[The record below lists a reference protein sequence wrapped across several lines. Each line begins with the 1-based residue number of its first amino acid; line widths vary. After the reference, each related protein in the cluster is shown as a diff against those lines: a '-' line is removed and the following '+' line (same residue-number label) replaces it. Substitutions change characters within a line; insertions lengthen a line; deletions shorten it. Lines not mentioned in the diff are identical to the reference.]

1 MLATIFDAGI
11 SILIAGSFAPI
22 IYYGFLCEPALRW
35 TYLVAVGALSAVSF
49 SVGMYSG
56 LWPSPFWRLARVTAF
71 TATGGFG
78 VVSRTSSMFAQ
89 SHSSCLCFLDSSRA
103 FSRLWAAKWLLSA
116 VTHQYD
122 ATSIPQVPLGHLLAR
137 QQAGHPAWGSLFA
150 YLSAMLGLY
159 GLGVVLYTSRFPER
173 FYPGRFDLWFSSHQV
188 PQSKGFCVCRSRWI
202 S

>member
-78 VVSRTSSMFAQ
+78 VV
-89 SHSSCLCFLDSSRA
+89 
-103 FSRLWAAKWLLSA
+103 
-116 VTHQYD
+116 
-122 ATSIPQVPLGHLLAR
+122 PLGHLLAR